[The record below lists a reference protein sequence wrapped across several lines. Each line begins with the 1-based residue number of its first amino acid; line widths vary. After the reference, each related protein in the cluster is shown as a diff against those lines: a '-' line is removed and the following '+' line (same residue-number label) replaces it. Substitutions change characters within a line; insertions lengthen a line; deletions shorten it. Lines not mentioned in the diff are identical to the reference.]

1 MIYERTKNKGILI
14 SIFIFSILSSLAILF
29 TPFKIHQGSTSIHY
43 WFFSGIGY
51 HQDYILMFALPV
63 LIISLVLII
72 IPIFNLIFKKQFST
86 VEVRR
91 MRRYSIIGSVMGL
104 LISILVI
111 IFTPSLLPGTNS
123 FTVTVGYP
131 YVYFAFILILTDVTL
146 RKKNTSKLFSEIT
159 TE

>member
-29 TPFKIHQGSTSIHY
+29 TPFKIFRGSTSTYY
-43 WFFSGIGY
+43 WFFSGIGF
-51 HQDYILMFALPV
+51 HQDYVIMFVFPL
-63 LIISLVLII
+63 LTISLVLII
-72 IPIFNLIFKKQFST
+72 IPIFNLTFKKQFSST
-86 VEVRR
+86 DPRK

-146 RKKNTSKLFSEIT
+146 RKKNISKLFSEIT